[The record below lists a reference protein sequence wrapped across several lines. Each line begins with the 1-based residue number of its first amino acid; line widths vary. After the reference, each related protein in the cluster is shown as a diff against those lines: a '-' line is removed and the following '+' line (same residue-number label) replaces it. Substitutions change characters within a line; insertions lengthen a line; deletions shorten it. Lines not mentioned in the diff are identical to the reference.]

1 MLCSLLFDKI
11 LDICWISSVIVYSN
25 HSYIVDRKRNIAKMA
40 SGLIHFLTIRPTLA
54 LACHRRSK
62 RATGRIMSNV
72 VANKFREM
80 AAHQIR
86 SVTAFSTSDSI
97 SSSGAGIP
105 SSSTSSAEEWRSHW
119 RILLE
124 KLHETGHYKSDP
136 NITSADVE
144 SDSAAMKRAVLSFT
158 RQRADI
164 LKNLSATNLEKLVR
178 AGLPEGEYS
187 DRKSKNAFRRLEAS
201 FIKGQPL
208 SPGDGGAAD
217 LQDVL
222 RMVLSL
228 HAVATTKAAE
238 DHGNNKEIQQNLGT
252 AAGNILPEV
261 LAAMELPPPEGAPVQ
276 SDKATNMQRLSK
288 SKATRRPRDGS
299 DQPWARSKW

>member
-1 MLCSLLFDKI
+1 M
-11 LDICWISSVIVYSN
+11 V
-25 HSYIVDRKRNIAKMA
+25 
-40 SGLIHFLTIRPTLA
+40 SGLIHFLTIGPTLA

-62 RATGRIMSNV
+62 RAAGRVVSNIV
-72 VANKFREM
+72 PNKFSELH
-80 AAHQIR
+80 AHR
-86 SVTAFSTSDSI
+86 VRLVTAFSTSDSI
-97 SSSGAGIP
+97 SSSGGGNP
-105 SSSTSSAEEWRSHW
+105 SSSTSSPVEWRSHW
-119 RILLE
+119 RVLLE

-136 NITSADVE
+136 HITSADVE
-144 SDSAAMKRAVLSFT
+144 SDSAAMKRAVLNFT

-164 LKNLSATNLEKLVR
+164 LKNLSATNLKNLVR

-187 DRKSKNAFRRLEAS
+187 DRKSKNAYRRLEAS

-217 LQDVL
+217 FQDVL
-222 RMVLSL
+222 RMILSL

-238 DHGNNKEIQQNLGT
+238 DHGNNKEIQQHLGI

-288 SKATRRPRDGS
+288 SKASRRPRDGS

>member
-1 MLCSLLFDKI
+1 MP
-11 LDICWISSVIVYSN
+11 
-25 HSYIVDRKRNIAKMA
+25 KMT
-40 SGLIHFLTIRPTLA
+40 SGLIHFLTCRPTLV
-54 LACHRRSK
+54 LACHPRAK
-62 RATGRIMSNV
+62 RTAGRVLSNI
-72 VANKFREM
+72 VAHKFSGM
-80 AAHQIR
+80 HVHQVR
-86 SVTAFSTSDSI
+86 LGTAFSTSDSI
-97 SSSGAGIP
+97 SSSGTGIP
-105 SSSTSSAEEWRSHW
+105 SSSSSSPVEWRSHW
-119 RILLE
+119 RILLV

-136 NITSADVE
+136 HITSADVE
-144 SDSAAMKRAVLSFT
+144 SDSAAMKRAVLSFS

-164 LKNLSATNLEKLVR
+164 LRNLSATNLESLVR
-178 AGLPEGEYS
+178 AGLPEGECS
-187 DRKSKNAFRRLEAS
+187 DRKSKNAYRRLEAS

-238 DHGNNKEIQQNLGT
+238 DHGNNKEIQINLGT

-261 LAAMELPPPEGAPVQ
+261 LAAMELPPPKGAPVQ
-276 SDKATNMQRLSK
+276 SDKASNMQRLSK
-288 SKATRRPRDGS
+288 SKASRRPRDGS

>member
-1 MLCSLLFDKI
+1 M
-11 LDICWISSVIVYSN
+11 V
-25 HSYIVDRKRNIAKMA
+25 
-40 SGLIHFLTIRPTLA
+40 SGLIHFLTIGPTLA

-62 RATGRIMSNV
+62 RAAGRVVSNIV
-72 VANKFREM
+72 PNKFSELH
-80 AAHQIR
+80 AHR
-86 SVTAFSTSDSI
+86 VRLVTAFSTSDSI
-97 SSSGAGIP
+97 SSSGGGNP
-105 SSSTSSAEEWRSHW
+105 SSSTSSPVEW
-119 RILLE
+119 
-124 KLHETGHYKSDP
+124 
-136 NITSADVE
+136 
-144 SDSAAMKRAVLSFT
+144 
-158 RQRADI
+158 
-164 LKNLSATNLEKLVR
+164 SATNLKNLVR

-187 DRKSKNAFRRLEAS
+187 DRKSKNAYRRLEAS

-217 LQDVL
+217 FQDVL
-222 RMVLSL
+222 RMILSL

-238 DHGNNKEIQQNLGT
+238 DHGNNKEIQQHLGI

-288 SKATRRPRDGS
+288 SKASRRPRDGS